1 MSTSIAARQPLADRP
16 AHEADRPAHDAGRRS
31 SAAAGTT
38 RESIRG
44 PGAVAFSGVA
54 KTYQSSA
61 GPVQA
66 LDAISLEIAPGSI
79 FGIIGRS
86 GAGKS
91 SLLRTINRLEQP
103 SSGQVRV
110 DGVDIG
116 TLDESQ
122 LVQLRRRIGMIFQHF
137 NLLSAKTVHD
147 NVALP
152 LQVAGLPRARIDARV
167 KELLA
172 LVGLQEKAGTYP
184 SRLSGGQKQRVGI
197 ARALVHEPE
206 ILLCDEAT
214 SALDPETTRSI
225 LDLLRK
231 VNRELG
237 LTVVL
242 ITHQMQ
248 VIKQIADRVAVIDG
262 GEIAELGPVIDVF
275 TRPQQAITRSLIDE
289 IVPQQ
294 LPESVAVRVN
304 ALAAQLAPGQQ
315 GRLLRLSYAGESA
328 YQPILSHLIRELGLD
343 LSILHGQIDEIQEQT
358 FGSLAVFAS
367 GDAAKIDAAVDHLRA
382 TGVQVQIVSTRD

>member
-1 MSTSIAARQPLADRP
+1 MTVTDDSHRHRGHAGARPEGETHYSVVVVSPAFAGMSRVARSRAVHAELEREFGAGLHALSLRLLTPE
-16 AHEADRPAHDAGRRS
+16 EADHLFR
-31 SAAAGTT
+31 
-38 RESIRG
+38 
-44 PGAVAFSGVA
+44 
-54 KTYQSSA
+54 
-61 GPVQA
+61 
-66 LDAISLEIAPGSI
+66 
-79 FGIIGRS
+79 
-86 GAGKS
+86 
-91 SLLRTINRLEQP
+91 LLRVL
-103 SSGQVRV
+103 
-110 DGVDIG
+110 
-116 TLDESQ
+116 
-122 LVQLRRRIGMIFQHF
+122 
-137 NLLSAKTVHD
+137 
-147 NVALP
+147 
-152 LQVAGLPRARIDARV
+152 AGEG
-167 KELLA
+167 K
-172 LVGLQEKAGTYP
+172 
-184 SRLSGGQKQRVGI
+184 
-197 ARALVHEPE
+197 
-206 ILLCDEAT
+206 
-214 SALDPETTRSI
+214 
-225 LDLLRK
+225 
-231 VNRELG
+231 
-237 LTVVL
+237 TVVL